1 MAVSAGL
8 SINGF
13 TLEYIKYIPLQHCN
27 TLQWLVTYS
36 IALCKQRIR
45 HLARSWEIPGKI
57 PKTHQSN
64 YLLYYQLINAHH
76 ITSKVLIGIKI
87 SHTVSLQIT

>member
-8 SINGF
+8 NINGF
-13 TLEYIKYIPLQHCN
+13 TLEYIKYIPLQHCS
-27 TLQWLVTYS
+27 TLQQLMTYS
-36 IALCKQRIR
+36 IALCKQQIR
-45 HLARSWEIPGKI
+45 HLARSWEIPGTV

-76 ITSKVLIGIKI
+76 IANKILTGIKI
-87 SHTVSLQIT
+87 FHAVSLQIT